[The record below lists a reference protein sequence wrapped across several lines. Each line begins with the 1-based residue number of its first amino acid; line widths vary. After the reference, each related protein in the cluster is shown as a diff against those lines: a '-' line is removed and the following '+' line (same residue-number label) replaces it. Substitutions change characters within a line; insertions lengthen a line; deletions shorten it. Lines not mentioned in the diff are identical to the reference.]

1 MSALGW
7 NDGNNIH
14 VDYRYGVDPQIV
26 KNNAAELVA
35 LAPAVILANAPPSVL
50 AVQQATR
57 TIPVVF
63 AGVTDPVAL
72 GLVESLARPGGNI
85 TGFSP
90 AELGLSAKWLEL
102 LKEIAPA
109 LKRVAVFRAASNP
122 GSDPQVAAI
131 EKAARP
137 LGVQIIMIDV
147 SDTAAMERGVAAFAG
162 SPDGGLIAIRTS
174 EDIAARGEII
184 ALAERYRL
192 PAVYPLRFFA
202 TGGGL
207 IAYGPDIVEEY
218 REAAGYVDRILNG
231 AKPADLAGAVGKQV
245 RADDQSQN
253 RQAARFDNSADAA
266 GDCRRSDRV
275 SLFIKESTMR
285 RRDVLQ
291 ALAGAM
297 LAAPGRRRRR
307 YFHQGLPRRHADRRA
322 ADPAHCWRRSYAD
335 RWAGAARLQA
345 RAKPCL

>member
-1 MSALGW
+1 MKRREFIALVGNVAVGVPFAARAQPAAGVRRIGVIMNLPDGDPEAKRRLDAFLKSMSKLGW
-7 NDGNNIH
+7 NDGNNVH
-14 VDYRYGVDPQIV
+14 VDYRCGVDPQIV
-26 KNNAAELVA
+26 KRNAAELVA
-35 LAPAVILANAPPSVL
+35 LAPDVILANAPPTVL

-72 GLVESLARPGGNI
+72 GLVQSLARPGGNV

-109 LKRVAVFRAASNP
+109 LKRVAIFRAASNP

-131 EKAARP
+131 ETAARS
-137 LGVQIIMIDV
+137 LAVQISMIDV

-174 EDIAARGEII
+174 EDIAVRAEII
-184 ALAERYRL
+184 ALAQRYRL

-207 IAYGPDIVEEY
+207 VAYGPDIVEEY
-218 REAAGYVDRILNG
+218 RGAAGYVDRILKG
-231 AKPADLAGAVGKQV
+231 AKPADLPVQSASKFELVINLKTVKQLGLTIPPTLLAT
-245 RADDQSQN
+245 ADE
-253 RQAARFDNSADAA
+253 
-266 GDCRRSDRV
+266 V
-275 SLFIKESTMR
+275 IE
-285 RRDVLQ
+285 
-291 ALAGAM
+291 
-297 LAAPGRRRRR
+297 
-307 YFHQGLPRRHADRRA
+307 
-322 ADPAHCWRRSYAD
+322 
-335 RWAGAARLQA
+335 
-345 RAKPCL
+345 